1 MAKVNPFKSALQQL
15 DKAAKLMGLDSTV
28 HARLKMPKREIH
40 FSVPVRMD
48 DGNVRVFEAYRVQY
62 DNSRGPNK
70 GGIRFHPDTDINE
83 VKALAFWMT
92 FKCAT
97 VGIPLGGGKGGVT
110 VNPKTLSTRE
120 LERLSRGFIRG
131 LRNDIGPDIDVPAP
145 DVYTTPQIMAWMMD
159 EYNTLH
165 SGHKPGV
172 ITGKPLAIGGSE
184 GRGYSTAQGGV
195 YVTLEL
201 AKKMKLKKGSTVVIQ
216 GFGNAGSY
224 MAKILTKK
232 GYKVVGL
239 SDSRGG
245 IVNAKGLDPVAVE
258 KHKTNTGTVQ
268 NFPGA
273 KNVTNAQILTTPC
286 DILVPAALENQ
297 ILKENA
303 GKLKCKAVV
312 ELANGPTTPE
322 ADEKLYKR
330 GIIVVP
336 DILSNAGGVT
346 VSYFEQVQNAYNYY
360 WTEKEVLA
368 KLEPIMVDSFNAVWA
383 AKEKYKCDMRT
394 GAYIHAAKRIEQAM
408 LAKGIANG

>member
-1 MAKVNPFKSALQQL
+1 MAKVNPFKSAQQQL
-15 DKAAKLMGLDSTV
+15 DKAANLMGLDSTV

-40 FSVPVRMD
+40 FAVPVRMD
-48 DGNVRVFEAYRVQY
+48 DGNVRIFEAYRVQY

-110 VNPKTLSTRE
+110 VDPKKLSERE

-145 DVYTTPQIMAWMMD
+145 DVYTNPKIMAWMMD
-159 EYNTLH
+159 EFNTLH

-172 ITGKPLAIGGSE
+172 ITGKPLAVGGSE

-201 AKKMKLKKGSTVVIQ
+201 AKKMKLKKGATVVIQ

-232 GYKVVGL
+232 GYKIVGL

-245 IVNAKGLDPVAVE
+245 IVNPKGLDPVAVE
-258 KHKTNTGTVQ
+258 KHKIKTGSVQ
-268 NFPGA
+268 NFAGA

-297 ILKENA
+297 ILAENA
-303 GKLKCKAVV
+303 GKLKCRAVV

-322 ADEKLYKR
+322 ADEKLFKK

-336 DILSNAGGVT
+336 DILANAGGVT

-360 WTEKEVLA
+360 WSEKEVLA
-368 KLEPIMVDSFNAVWA
+368 KLEPIMIDSFNSVWA
-383 AKEKYKCDMRT
+383 AMEKYGCDMRT

>member
-1 MAKVNPFKSALQQL
+1 MAKVNPFKSAQQQL
-15 DKAAKLMGLDSTV
+15 DKAAKLMGLDASV
-28 HARLKMPKREIH
+28 HARLKLPKREIH
-40 FSVPVRMD
+40 FSIPVRMD
-48 DGNVRVFEAYRVQY
+48 NGDVRVFEAYRVQY

-83 VKALAFWMT
+83 VKALSFWMT

-131 LRNDIGPDIDVPAP
+131 LRGDIGPDIDVPAP

-165 SGHKPGV
+165 GGHKPGV
-172 ITGKPLAIGGSE
+172 ITGKPLAVGGSE

-201 AKKMKLKKGSTVVIQ
+201 AKKMKLKKGATVVIQ

-224 MAKILTKK
+224 MAKILTQK
-232 GYKVVGL
+232 GYKIVGL

-245 IVNAKGLDPVAVE
+245 IVNLKGLDPVAVE
-258 KHKTNTGTVQ
+258 QHKAKTGSVQ
-268 NFPGA
+268 NYAGA

-286 DILVPAALENQ
+286 DILVPAALENV
-297 ILKENA
+297 ILAENA

-322 ADEKLYKR
+322 ADEKLFKK

-336 DILSNAGGVT
+336 DILANAGGVT
-346 VSYFEQVQNAYNYY
+346 VSYFEQVQNSYNYY

-368 KLEPIMVDSFNAVWA
+368 KLEPIMIDSFNAVWA
-383 AKEKYKCDMRT
+383 AKEKYGCDMRT